1 MFANSVQI
9 VSGDVVACGASVYVV
24 QEMDQDELT
33 LLRMESQSD
42 VRHRADVV
50 PEHWSDL
57 ALSGLPLQDVVIRCV
72 PIRRYGTANLTKLG
86 ALPEVLR
93 KRIVTAL
100 KREAMVRRFEDS
112 PSVRSNLLASTTSR
126 GRRVGA
132 VRYA

>member
-1 MFANSVQI
+1 MFTNSAQI

-24 QEMDQDELT
+24 QEMGQDELT
-33 LLRMESQSD
+33 LLRMESQRD

-57 ALSGLPLQDVVIRCV
+57 ALSGLPLQDIVIRCV
-72 PIRRYGTANLTKLG
+72 PIKRYGTANLTKLG
-86 ALPEVLR
+86 ALPEALC
-93 KRIVTAL
+93 KRIVAAL

-112 PSVRSNLLASTTSR
+112 PSVRSNLLVSTASC
-126 GRRVGA
+126 GRRIGA

>member
-1 MFANSVQI
+1 MFTNSVQI

-24 QEMDQDELT
+24 QEMAEDEMT
-33 LLRMESQSD
+33 LLRMESQCD

-50 PEHWSDL
+50 PEHWSEL
-57 ALSGLPLQDVVIRCV
+57 ASSGLPLQDVVIRCV

-86 ALPEVLR
+86 ALPDVLR
-93 KRIVTAL
+93 KRIVAAL
-100 KREAMVRRFEDS
+100 KREALVRRFEDS
-112 PSVRSNLLASTTSR
+112 PSVRSNLLASTASR